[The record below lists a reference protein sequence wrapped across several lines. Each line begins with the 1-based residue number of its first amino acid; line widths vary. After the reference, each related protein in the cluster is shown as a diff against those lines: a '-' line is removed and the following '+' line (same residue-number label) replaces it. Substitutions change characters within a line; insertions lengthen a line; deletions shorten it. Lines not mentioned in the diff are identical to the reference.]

1 MSGPNPFEHLTAE
14 DFDRSSARDE
24 REHRELTFNEWVEQY
39 LETARIAYEAS
50 EGNCNPW
57 VVLAN
62 QSARRLFTPDDDEN
76 NAAFFS
82 RIQREA
88 RLMDAELVFAAII
101 SRSTFGSGQV
111 PTTSDVHG
119 RIDEFDPIFQDSL
132 LWYAELR
139 HARGVGGPDE
149 AIRYGAIP
157 VHLGRA
163 GEVIENT
170 DASHS
175 GASPLFM
182 DILR

>member
-1 MSGPNPFEHLTAE
+1 VSDPNPFENLTAE

-24 REHRELTFNEWVEQY
+24 REHRNLDFPEWVEQY
-39 LETARIAYEAS
+39 LETARITYESS
-50 EGNCNPW
+50 EGHCNPW

-62 QSARRLFTPDDDEN
+62 HEQRRLFTPDDDEN

-88 RLMDAELVFAAII
+88 RLLDARLVFVAMI
-101 SRSTFGSGQV
+101 SRSAFGRDQI
-111 PTTSDVHG
+111 PTAAEVRNQIS
-119 RIDEFDPIFQDSL
+119 EFDPIFQDSI
-132 LWYAELR
+132 LWYAELK

-149 AIRYGAIP
+149 QARYGMIP

-170 DASHS
+170 DRSHN
-175 GASPLFM
+175 GANSLFV